1 MKLHYFFGC
10 ILAAPSL
17 AVWPEIGLAHGGG
30 GHGGGGGGHAFV
42 GGGGHGF
49 GGGHA
54 FGGFTGRGFSPGFS
68 GTRGF
73 STGRFSGRGDH
84 GRFGDRGFRGRDRD
98 FRDHRFRDFDG
109 GFFDFGSTGFGY
121 PDYSYYYPYSYYN
134 DNGYLRVE
142 RAVQEELAKLGYY
155 YGPVDGT
162 IGPETQRAIR
172 WFQSVDKIPVTG
184 RIDSATLRAL
194 QIS

>member
-42 GGGGHGF
+42 GGGGH
-49 GGGHA
+49 A

-73 STGRFSGRGDH
+73 STGRFSG
-84 GRFGDRGFRGRDRD
+84 
-98 FRDHRFRDFDG
+98 
-109 GFFDFGSTGFGY
+109 
-121 PDYSYYYPYSYYN
+121 P
-134 DNGYLRVE
+134 
-142 RAVQEELAKLGYY
+142 
-155 YGPVDGT
+155 
-162 IGPETQRAIR
+162 
-172 WFQSVDKIPVTG
+172 
-184 RIDSATLRAL
+184 AL
-194 QIS
+194 QLIVGACFSWMSCSEAGISMGLFRNL